1 MIDYLID
8 IDTDLFLFFNGMH
21 CDFFD
26 RFMMAFTGKMV
37 WVPMYVTMAVMLF
50 RRYNWR
56 VASGYLIAIG
66 LAILVTDQMIAS
78 HIRPFFERLR
88 PSHVD
93 SPICGLVHV
102 VNGYRGGLYGF
113 PSCHGANSFCLAVF
127 LSLLVREWRFGIAV
141 FAWAALHSYTRL
153 YLGVHYP
160 GDLLVGAGLGS
171 CIGVIMYYAS
181 RFLSRRIMSADRF
194 PVRTDETIMFGN
206 KSVTFRLSDMVIAVM
221 LITTVAITAYSFI
234 FQ

>member
-1 MIDYLID
+1 MIEFLTD
-8 IDTDLFLFFNGMH
+8 IDTSVFLFFNGLH
-21 CDFFD
+21 NDFFD
-26 RFMMAFTGKMV
+26 RFMMAFTGKTV
-37 WVPMYVTMAVMLF
+37 WIPMYVTMAVMLF

-56 VASGYLIAIG
+56 IASGYLIAIG

-93 SPICGLVHV
+93 SPVCELVHV

-127 LSLLVREWRFGIAV
+127 LSLLVRERRFAVAV
-141 FAWAALHSYTRL
+141 FSWAVLHSYTRL

-160 GDLLVGAGLGS
+160 GDLLVGAILGS
-171 CIGVIMYYAS
+171 CIGAVMYCAS
-181 RFLSRRIMSADRF
+181 RFLSRRMMSAGNF
-194 PVRTDETIMFGN
+194 PVMIDETIKLGN
-206 KSVTFRLSDMVIAVM
+206 KSLTFLLSDMVVAVM
-221 LITTVAITAYSFI
+221 LLTTIAIIAYSFN
-234 FQ
+234 F